1 MPSINVL
8 AKQGIA
14 QIRREP
20 SDKSE
25 LVTQILFGE
34 PCELLEKEV
43 KWSKIKSLND
53 EYIGFVDNNQVEEC
67 FDTESLPEKNL
78 ICIKHTSTL
87 KISKHKVP
95 VPFGALISSSK
106 KTKYKSKDFI
116 LPDIR
121 NINILKKLTK
131 LWLGTPYLWGG
142 KSTWGTDCSGFVQTC
157 YNVLNIN
164 LPRDAYQQAEV
175 GEPVLLEDSKKG
187 DLAFFSND
195 KGKVV
200 HVGIILKNKK
210 KKVQIVHASGM
221 VRKDIL
227 DNQGIWNE
235 ELNTHTHQ
243 LHSIKRVL

>member
-1 MPSINVL
+1 MSSINVQ

-14 QIRREP
+14 QIRKEP
-20 SDKSE
+20 TDKSE
-25 LVTQILFGE
+25 LVTQILLGE
-34 PCELLEKEV
+34 HCELLSKEV
-43 KWSKIKSLND
+43 KWSKIKSLHD
-53 EYIGFVDNNQVEEC
+53 EYTGFVDNNQVADC
-67 FDTESLPEKNL
+67 SVNYISLQKNL
-78 ICIKHTSTL
+78 ICIKHTSSI
-87 KISKHKVP
+87 KINERKIP
-95 VPFGALISSSK
+95 IPFGVLISGDK
-106 KTKYKSKDFI
+106 KLKYKSKDFMI
-116 LPDIR
+116 PDVK
-121 NINILKKLTK
+121 NLKILKKLIDI
-131 LWLGTPYLWGG
+131 WLGTPYLWGG

-157 YNVLNIN
+157 YKVLNIN

-175 GEPVLLEDSKKG
+175 GESVLLEDSKKG

-235 ELNTHTHQ
+235 GLNTHTHQ